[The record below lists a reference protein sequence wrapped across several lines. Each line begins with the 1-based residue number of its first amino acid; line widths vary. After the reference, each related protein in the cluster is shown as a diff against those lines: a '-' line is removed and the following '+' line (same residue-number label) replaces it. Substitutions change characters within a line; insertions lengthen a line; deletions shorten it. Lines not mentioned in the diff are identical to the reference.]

1 MSIKKT
7 TEEKILLFDSSTLIS
22 LAMNGLFEEFKT
34 LKKSFSG
41 KFIITKE
48 VKQEIVDNPI
58 KIKRFE
64 LEALKIEEMIQQ
76 KILELP
82 NSIGIDEKKITEKT
96 FELMKIANN
105 TFISEG
111 VGIKLIDVGETSC
124 VALSQILSEKGV
136 QNILA
141 VDERTTRMLSENPEN
156 LRNIMQKRLHTKI
169 NIKNENLKFFKNL
182 KFIRSTELIY
192 VAYKKGI
199 ISIKSKNTLDAL
211 LYALKFK
218 GCSISDEEIEEI
230 KRLG

>member
-1 MSIKKT
+1 MPIKK
-7 TEEKILLFDSSTLIS
+7 TEEKIIIFDSSTLIS
-22 LAMNGLFEEFKT
+22 FAMNGLFEEFKA

-48 VKQEIVDNPI
+48 VKQEIVDNPV

-82 NSIGIDEKKITEKT
+82 NAVDVEDKKIADRTV
-96 FELMKIANN
+96 ELMKVANN

-111 VGIKLIDVGETSC
+111 VGIKLIDLGETSS
-124 VALSQILSEKGV
+124 VALSQILTERGIKNV
-136 QNILA
+136 LA
-141 VDERTTRMLSENPEN
+141 IDERTTRMLSENPET
-156 LRNIMQKRLHTKI
+156 LKNIMQKRLHTKI
-169 NIKNENLKFFKNL
+169 TIKTENLKFFKNL
-182 KFIRSTELIY
+182 RFLRSTELIY

-199 ISIKSKNTLDAL
+199 ISMRSKNVLDAL
-211 LYALKFK
+211 LYSLKFK

-230 KRLG
+230 KRL

>member
-1 MSIKKT
+1 MPIKN
-7 TEEKILLFDSSTLIS
+7 TERVIIFDSSTLIS
-22 LAMNGLFEEFKT
+22 FAMNGLFEELKT
-34 LKKSFSG
+34 LRKSFSG

-58 KIKRFE
+58 RIKRFE
-64 LEALKIEEMIQQ
+64 LEALKIDEMIQQ

-82 NSIGIDEKKITEKT
+82 NSIGVEDKKITDKT
-96 FELMKIANN
+96 LELMKIANN
-105 TFISEG
+105 TFISQG
-111 VGIKLIDVGETSC
+111 VGIKLIDMGETSC
-124 VALSQILSEKGV
+124 VALSQILNEQGV
-136 QNILA
+136 QNVLA
-141 VDERTTRMLSENPEN
+141 VDERTTRMLSENPET
-156 LRNIMQKRLHTKI
+156 LKNIMQKRLHTKI
-169 NIKNENLKFFKNL
+169 NIKNENLRFFRNL

-199 ISIKSKNTLDAL
+199 ISIKSKDTLDAL